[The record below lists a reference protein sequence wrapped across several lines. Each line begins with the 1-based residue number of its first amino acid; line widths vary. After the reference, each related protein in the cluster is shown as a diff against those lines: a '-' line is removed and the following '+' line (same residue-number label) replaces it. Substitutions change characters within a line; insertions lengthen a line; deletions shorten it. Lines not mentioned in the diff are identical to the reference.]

1 MDGVYSIAA
10 GLVLRLVV
18 DAATFHNIKLSGTLV
33 GLWEGVV
40 LLHYLNKAPGST
52 DPYLAYGVR
61 LFVDFL
67 VTESLFKL
75 VIVLLWSTMG

>member
-10 GLVLRLVV
+10 GLALRLVV

-33 GLWEGVV
+33 GLWEGVI

-61 LFVDFL
+61 IFVDFL